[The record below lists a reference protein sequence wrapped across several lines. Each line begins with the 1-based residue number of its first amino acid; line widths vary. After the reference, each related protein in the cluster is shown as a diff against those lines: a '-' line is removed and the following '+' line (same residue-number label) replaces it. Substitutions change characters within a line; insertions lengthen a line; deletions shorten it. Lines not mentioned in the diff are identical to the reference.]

1 MFRIK
6 TNHPLAITS
15 PDFIVPYGVMH
26 NNSHNQGFNDKISEL
41 FQRKIKLLDIGCAGG
56 HSVWQFNQQGNLAC
70 GIDGSDYRKL
80 HNMPEWDKEPNLFTC
95 DATQP
100 FQIEYDDEP
109 ANFDVITAW
118 ELMEHI
124 HLKDLDGLMDNIKF
138 HLLMDGLFVGS
149 ICVFDQDRCNRT
161 KGIEWGPSDE
171 YPDKF
176 FHHQNMQPREWW
188 WNYFENNGFEIRWDL
203 VDFFGR
209 NVVRGPGV
217 GCGEDCTVNF
227 YLQRKI

>member
-95 DATQP
+95 DATKP
-100 FQIEYDDEP
+100 FQIEFWNKDKEDWIDTL
-109 ANFDVITAW
+109 FDCICLW
-118 ELMEHI
+118 EIFEHFREE
-124 HLKDLDGLMDNIKF
+124 DLPQVFNNIKT
-138 HLLMDGLFVGS
+138 HLEPNGIVIGS
-149 ICVFDQDRCNRT
+149 ICVFDQERQEKT
-161 KGIEWGPSDE
+161 KGIEWGSSYE

-176 FHHQNMQPREWW
+176 FHHQNMQDYRDWETDRKSTRL
-188 WNYFENNGFEIRWDL
+188 NSSHS
-203 VDFFGR
+203 
-209 NVVRGPGV
+209 
-217 GCGEDCTVNF
+217 GES
-227 YLQRKI
+227 RMPSSA